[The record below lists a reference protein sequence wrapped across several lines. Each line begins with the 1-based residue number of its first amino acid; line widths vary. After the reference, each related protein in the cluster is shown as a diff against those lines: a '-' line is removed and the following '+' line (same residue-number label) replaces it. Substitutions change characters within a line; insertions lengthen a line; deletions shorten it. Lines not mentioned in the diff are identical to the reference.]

1 MKSWHT
7 VPLAALAVAAATVV
21 PRGAQSQFTP
31 SDPVVSEAD
40 IYDASGVR
48 PTDASTERMRLAA
61 AFARSSDAPCGVTS
75 ANSIGEVPDGSWFVN
90 RIGTTRLSPADVA
103 RGPNRLQESLTGPWT
118 VVAAKTDGVTPG
130 LRMKDRA
137 GRVFYVKF
145 DPPKFPE
152 LASGAEVVATKLL
165 WAAGYWVPENY
176 IVRFRPAELTLAP
189 DATFKGPDGVPRPIT
204 SRDVDRLL
212 ATAARTP
219 DGSYRVVASLRIP
232 GQPLGPFQYSGVR
245 PDDPNDR
252 VPHECRRELRGLRVF
267 AAWLNHVDT
276 KPGNTLDSLAPTGSI
291 KVVRHFLLDFGSTLG
306 SAGTQPKDWRDGFE
320 YAADGRTAVLAL
332 ATFGLHTPPW
342 LHAEFPVL
350 PSIGR
355 IESRYFQPDT
365 WKPTLANPAFQ
376 RADEDDA
383 FWAARKV
390 IAFSDDLIRAAVA
403 SGEYLGSGSGA
414 VPRGRPHRSSR
425 CHSAH
430 VDRRRQ
436 PDRESAHC
444 AGRPSDV
451 RQRRRRGARGVRY
464 GRVSNPLGAVR
475 QHHSDDLAA
484 RPLRVRAR
492 AARPRAIRACVCGVR
507 GRRDCRTS
515 PQAPRVGA
523 ARARVPAPELRRG
536 LVGRRLRAARQA
548 RVTAVGA
555 FVLGPSV
562 VAVNSGH
569 LPSLEGGC
577 DAPPR
582 APEPCSRRA
591 ALDRH
596 AGRDI
601 PGCDPAGARDAVE
614 PVDEQPGVGVPGA
627 PRPDPS
633 AAARRRHM
641 ARSRC
646 RPVAS
651 LARSVAGSQTGRSTR
666 RPRGRRHGRL
676 HPGRGP
682 ERHGG
687 ALGRWPP

>member
-204 SRDVDRLL
+204 SRDVDWLL

-245 PDDPNDR
+245 PDDPNDW

-403 SGEYLGSGSGA
+403 SGEYSDPAAARYLADVLIARRDAIARTWISNVNPIA
-414 VPRGRPHRSSR
+414 NPRIAPDGRLTFDNVAAEARV
-425 CHSAH
+425 A
-430 VDRRRQ
+430 
-436 PDRESAHC
+436 
-444 AGRPSDV
+444 SDMAEY
-451 RQRRRRGARGVRY
+451 RIRWALFDNTTRTT
-464 GRVSNPLGAVR
+464 SPLGL
-475 QHHSDDLAA
+475 SEY
-484 RPLRVRAR
+484 
-492 AARPRAIRACVCGVR
+492 
-507 GRRDCRTS
+507 
-515 PQAPRVGA
+515 
-523 ARARVPAPELRRG
+523 ARVPHARVPSVPASAAFVVAEIAALHPKHPEWARPVRVFLRRSSG
-536 LVGRRLRAARQA
+536 EGW
-548 RVTAVGA
+548 
-555 FVLGPSV
+555 SV
-562 VAVNSGH
+562 VGFER
-569 LPSLEGGC
+569 PG
-577 DAPPR
+577 
-582 APEPCSRRA
+582 
-591 ALDRH
+591 RH
-596 AGRDI
+596 AQRL
-601 PGCDPAGARDAVE
+601 
-614 PVDEQPGVGVPGA
+614 
-627 PRPDPS
+627 S
-633 AAARRRHM
+633 
-641 ARSRC
+641 
-646 RPVAS
+646 
-651 LARSVAGSQTGRSTR
+651 GRSSWD
-666 RPRGRRHGRL
+666 L
-676 HPGRGP
+676 QS
-682 ERHGG
+682 
-687 ALGRWPP
+687 LL